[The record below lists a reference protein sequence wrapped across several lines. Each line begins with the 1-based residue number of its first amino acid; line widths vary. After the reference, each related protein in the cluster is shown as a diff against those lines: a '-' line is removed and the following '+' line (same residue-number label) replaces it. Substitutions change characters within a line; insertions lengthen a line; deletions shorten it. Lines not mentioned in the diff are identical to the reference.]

1 MSEDDLTKR
10 LEEEY
15 RKKEERWRHR
25 KKRSEDLATVD
36 GAMDLATANALFYLL
51 EREIL
56 TEVTGVLSAGKE
68 ATIYLGLTKN
78 RRQVAIKTYRTKTLD
93 FKKVRQYLD
102 ARFTRLPKK
111 SHKFMEIWAE
121 KEFKN
126 LKKCFKVGVRVPEPL
141 AVRRNVMVMDFIGI
155 GNLAAPQIRH
165 VELENIQEVCEDV
178 IQQMRLMYQKA
189 DLIHADLSEYNI
201 LYLEQPWIIDCS
213 QSVLK
218 SHPMA
223 NQLLY
228 RDLENILSYFEI
240 KGADVPD
247 IVQIYQ
253 ELTGEELDPLTEQ
266 FFD

>member
-1 MSEDDLTKR
+1 MSEDEFTKK

-15 RKKEERWRHR
+15 RRKEERWRHR
-25 KKRSEDLATVD
+25 IKRSEDLTTVD
-36 GAMDLATANALFYLL
+36 GAMDLATANTLFNML

-56 TEVTGVLSAGKE
+56 IEVTGVLSTGKE
-68 ATIYLGLTKN
+68 STIYLGLAKG
-78 RRQVAIKTYRTKTLD
+78 RRKVAIKTYRTKTLD
-93 FKKVRQYLD
+93 FKKVQQYLD

-126 LKKCFKVGVRVPEPL
+126 LKRNFNAGVRIPEPL
-141 AVRRNVMVMDFIGI
+141 AVKRNVLVMEFIGT
-155 GNLAAPQIRH
+155 GKLAAPQIRQI
-165 VELENIQEVCEDV
+165 ELENYQEICEDIV
-178 IQQMRLMYQKA
+178 HQIRLMYQKA
-189 DLIHADLSEYNI
+189 NLVHADLSEYNI

-228 RDLENILSYFEI
+228 RDLENILSFFEV
-240 KGADVPD
+240 KGVDIPD
-247 IVQIYQ
+247 ISQLYE
-253 ELTGEELDPLTEQ
+253 ELTGEKLDPLTKQ
-266 FFD
+266 YFD